1 MSLAETP
8 SMDLGARVVSPLLE
22 HAEHC
27 LPANITAV
35 TPLGGGD
42 RVAFA
47 LGDGTVRVRGIA
59 ADGDKP
65 AFGAEETVAMRH
77 TGAATA
83 LLAFQ
88 DGFVSAGQD
97 GKVYRCAGS
106 SSDAVKVFDFGEP
119 WVDALAAHSDKGLI
133 AATAT
138 RRLVVVDRNGKPQ
151 FEHDAFPSA
160 VTDIA
165 FSPDG
170 RRLAVAHLDGLSIFS
185 AETGAR
191 EHLLEWKGSHIG
203 VSWSPDGRYVVSA
216 TQERE
221 LHVWDLVTLGD
232 LRLGGYPHKIHGMNW
247 LTPGPFLVC
256 TGADVI
262 TAWSFADGGP
272 GGKPPIEIGYVYD
285 GLVSAVAANPKR
297 ALVAGGYSTGSVLI
311 GGIVKGEALLAR
323 ASQGDAVTAM
333 AWSPDG
339 TRLIAGTN
347 GGNAIVVD
355 IPAALSVQ

>member
-1 MSLAETP
+1 MSLAEAQAV
-8 SMDLGARVVSPLLE
+8 DLGARVVSPLLE
-22 HAEHC
+22 QAEHRF
-27 LPANITAV
+27 PANITAV
-35 TPLGGGD
+35 TLLVGGD

-47 LGDGTVRVRGIA
+47 LGDGTVRVRTIEG
-59 ADGDKP
+59 DCDKP
-65 AFGAEETVAMRH
+65 AFGPEEAIAARH

-83 LLAFQ
+83 LLPFQ

-97 GKVYRCAGS
+97 GKVYRGAGGLA
-106 SSDAVKVFDFGEP
+106 AVNIFNFGEL

-133 AATAT
+133 AVTAA
-138 RRLVVVDRNGKPQ
+138 RRLVVIDSGSRLQ
-151 FEHDAFPSA
+151 FEHDAFPSS
-160 VTDIA
+160 VSDLS

-170 RRLAVAHLDGLSIFS
+170 RRLAAAHVDGLSIFS
-185 AETGAR
+185 AENGAR

-272 GGKPPIEIGYVYD
+272 GGKPPIEIGYVYN

-297 ALVAGGYSTGSVLI
+297 PLVAGGYSTGSVLI

-323 ASQGDAVTAM
+323 PSQGDAVTAV
-333 AWSPDG
+333 AWSSDG
-339 TRLIAGTN
+339 TRLIAGTD

-355 IPAALSVQ
+355 IPAELSVQ